1 MKPHNP
7 IQGDI
12 MEENTIAQPS
22 NTDTANFDSVME
34 SINAAMQ
41 KNKLLAQAQ
50 KEIKSYRALQV
61 KLHQKMQKI
70 KALEEKIQSLR

>member
-1 MKPHNP
+1 
-7 IQGDI
+7 

-22 NTDTANFDSVME
+22 NTDTASFDSVME

>member
-1 MKPHNP
+1 
-7 IQGDI
+7 

>member
-1 MKPHNP
+1 
-7 IQGDI
+7 

-50 KEIKSYRALQV
+50 KEIKSYKALQV
-61 KLHQKMQKI
+61 KLNQKMQKI

>member
-1 MKPHNP
+1 
-7 IQGDI
+7 
-12 MEENTIAQPS
+12 MEENTITQPS

>member
-1 MKPHNP
+1 
-7 IQGDI
+7 
-12 MEENTIAQPS
+12 MEENTITQPS

-34 SINAAMQ
+34 SINAAIQ

>member
-1 MKPHNP
+1 
-7 IQGDI
+7 

-50 KEIKSYRALQV
+50 KEIKSYKALQV

>member
-1 MKPHNP
+1 
-7 IQGDI
+7 
-12 MEENTIAQPS
+12 MEENTIAQPT

-50 KEIKSYRALQV
+50 KEIKSYKALQV

>member
-1 MKPHNP
+1 
-7 IQGDI
+7 
-12 MEENTIAQPS
+12 MEENTITQPT

-50 KEIKSYRALQV
+50 KEIKSYKALQV

>member
-1 MKPHNP
+1 
-7 IQGDI
+7 
-12 MEENTIAQPS
+12 MEENTIAQAS

>member
-1 MKPHNP
+1 
-7 IQGDI
+7 

-34 SINAAMQ
+34 SINSAMQ

>member
-1 MKPHNP
+1 
-7 IQGDI
+7 
-12 MEENTIAQPS
+12 MEENTITQAS

-34 SINAAMQ
+34 SISAAMQ